1 MIWEKGSQEKP
12 LTVVTLDFPDADTA
26 EFIGRLGCD
35 GIAVDLEH
43 SSPTAGELS
52 SLARACAVAGVPL
65 IGRIRCQEQ
74 SVVRCLDAGITVLQ
88 LTQVTG
94 PADVDRVTDWAAFP
108 PDGHRGIGR
117 ARANAFGHHPGG
129 YPAFVDSVRSDG
141 IALLVHVETVEAV
154 TTVSEIASR
163 PWVKALIVG
172 AHDLAASAGHPG
184 DPSHPD
190 VRRLVEQATARI
202 ADGDKLLGLSAS
214 SHDEARRATHRG
226 AGLLLLSQARML
238 SRALES
244 VLTGTTEGTR

>member
-1 MIWEKGSQEKP
+1 M
-12 LTVVTLDFPDADTA
+12 TVVTLDFPDADTA

-43 SSPTAGELS
+43 SDPTAGELS
-52 SLARACAVAGVPL
+52 GLARACAVAGVPL
-65 IGRIRCQEQ
+65 IGRIRCQER
-74 SVVRCLDAGITVLQ
+74 SVARCLDAGITILQ

-129 YPAFVDSVRSDG
+129 YPAFVESVRSDG
-141 IALLVHVETVEAV
+141 IALLIHIETVEAV
-154 TTVSEIASR
+154 TAASEIASR
-163 PWVKALIVG
+163 PWVKALVVG

-190 VRRLVEQATARI
+190 VRRLVEQATACV
-202 ADGDKLLGLSAS
+202 AGGDKLLGLSVS
-214 SHDEARRATHRG
+214 SRDEAVQATHRG
-226 AGLLLLSQARML
+226 AGLLLLSQARLL
-238 SRALES
+238 SRALAS